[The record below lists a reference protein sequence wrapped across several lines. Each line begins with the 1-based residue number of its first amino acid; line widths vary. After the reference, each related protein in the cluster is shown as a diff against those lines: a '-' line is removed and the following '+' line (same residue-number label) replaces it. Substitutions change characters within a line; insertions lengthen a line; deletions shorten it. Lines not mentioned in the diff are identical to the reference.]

1 MQTITL
7 PERCDRSAA
16 EVLLP
21 EFVGA
26 CAAGPVQVDAG
37 AVTHAGLA
45 MLQLL
50 ASARR
55 SCEALAI
62 TPSPALLEAARLTGL
77 ERELFDEGT
86 SA

>member
-7 PERCDRSAA
+7 PERCDRGAA

-21 EFVGA
+21 EFATA
-26 CAAGPVQVDAG
+26 CASGPVLVDAS
-37 AVTHAGLA
+37 AVSHAGLA

-55 SCEALAI
+55 SCEGLRI
-62 TPSPALLEAARLTGL
+62 TPSAALREAAGLTGL
-77 ERELFDEGT
+77 TRELFDEGEP
-86 SA
+86 A